1 MSDRHT
7 YEVMIKD
14 GMVHTFL
21 GEGFAITREGD
32 LEIYDDGDVV
42 VYIPKG
48 WQMIRKAGS

>member
-7 YEVMIKD
+7 YEVTSKD
-14 GMVHTFL
+14 GMVHTFQ
-21 GEGFAITREGD
+21 GDGFAITREGD

-42 VYIPKG
+42 VYIPSG